1 MRRLNVRR
9 GSDQAKYLIFCIK
22 SSKNGCFLVLNMPF
36 WVQNG
41 WFKDF
46 KKILFGLN
54 GPFRGQKASFKT
66 VLGPILEFFR
76 RYYSWLPW
84 SDPNNIFAVII
95 VGYRGPTPT
104 T

>member
-1 MRRLNVRR
+1 
-9 GSDQAKYLIFCIK
+9 
-22 SSKNGCFLVLNMPF
+22 MPF

-54 GPFRGQKASFKT
+54 GPFWGQKASFKT

-76 RYYSWLPW
+76 RS
-84 SDPNNIFAVII
+84 VII

-104 T
+104 TTKKGLLLA

>member
-1 MRRLNVRR
+1 
-9 GSDQAKYLIFCIK
+9 
-22 SSKNGCFLVLNMPF
+22 MPF

-54 GPFRGQKASFKT
+54 GPFWGQKASFKT

-84 SDPNNIFAVII
+84 SDPNNDQGAPLDSEALRLLQRW
-95 VGYRGPTPT
+95 G
-104 T
+104 

>member
-1 MRRLNVRR
+1 
-9 GSDQAKYLIFCIK
+9 
-22 SSKNGCFLVLNMPF
+22 MPF

-54 GPFRGQKASFKT
+54 GPFWGQKASFKT
-66 VLGPILEFFR
+66 VLGPILESFR

-84 SDPNNIFAVII
+84 SDPNNTTNSCFIEP
-95 VGYRGPTPT
+95 VGRKVYAGFRDDSLFINPQA
-104 T
+104 

>member
-1 MRRLNVRR
+1 
-9 GSDQAKYLIFCIK
+9 
-22 SSKNGCFLVLNMPF
+22 MPF

-54 GPFRGQKASFKT
+54 GPFWGQKASFKT

-84 SDPNNIFAVII
+84 SDPNNIYVYYLKIKCHLRMKRA
-95 VGYRGPTPT
+95 
-104 T
+104 